1 MNDRDDSD
9 VDRFHFDVSSF
20 PPAVARQQVS
30 LEVDNKPLKFI
41 LPLKLKYSS
50 VTRACINKNFIAF
63 VIHVKIFSEN
73 KIFVGFITHKVL
85 SNKIFPDY
93 GMYVWKVWQIYQEYL
108 INSESTNKTFLLLN
122 DWPCPF
128 I

>member
-41 LPLKLKYSS
+41 LP
-50 VTRACINKNFIAF
+50 FE
-63 VIHVKIFSEN
+63 VKVFQC
-73 KIFVGFITHKVL
+73 HKC
-85 SNKIFPDY
+85 
-93 GMYVWKVWQIYQEYL
+93 MYK
-108 INSESTNKTFLLLN
+108 
-122 DWPCPF
+122 
-128 I
+128 